1 MLKDLY
7 EFKKD
12 LSRQG
17 IFFCFSGPI
26 SQNLVTEIGSILEQK
41 MSLEK
46 ASKSTILRVFSM
58 VVEKAQN
65 IIHYSAEKF
74 LEDSMYDENDEEL
87 SLGIIAV
94 GYENNHYFVLCGNM
108 IDNDNVLKLRK
119 KLTGLQ
125 EMNKEELKKYYR
137 EKRKQGPD
145 EGSKG
150 AGLGFIEM
158 AKRANKPIEFDFK
171 KVDEKLS
178 FFSMKTVI

>member
-7 EFKKD
+7 GFKKD
-12 LSRQG
+12 LSREG

-26 SQNLVTEIGSILEQK
+26 SQNLVTEIGAILEQK

-74 LEDSMYDENDEEL
+74 LEENVYDDDEEL

-94 GYENNHYFVLCGNM
+94 GYEDSHYFVLCGN
-108 IDNDNVLKLRK
+108 IIKNDNVIKLQK
-119 KLTGLQ
+119 KLAILQ
-125 EMNKEELKKYYR
+125 EMSKEELKKYYR

-158 AKRANKPIEFDFK
+158 AKRANKPIEFNFK
-171 KVDEKLS
+171 KVDEDFS